1 MGRKKY
7 RSQAGIIY
15 DVLRTVM
22 EYGEVS
28 MTHIM
33 YGANLPFDRTKE
45 IVKSL
50 VNRGLLERVTV
61 NGKTVYRMTRK
72 GYEALKELEKAKK
85 LLEELGFK
93 F

>member
-7 RSQAGIIY
+7 RSQAGIVY
-15 DVLRTVM
+15 DVLKTVM

-28 MTHIM
+28 ITHIM

-45 IVKSL
+45 VVKSL
-50 VNRGLLERVTV
+50 VNRGLLEGVTV
-61 NGKTVYRMTRK
+61 DGKTVYRMTGR